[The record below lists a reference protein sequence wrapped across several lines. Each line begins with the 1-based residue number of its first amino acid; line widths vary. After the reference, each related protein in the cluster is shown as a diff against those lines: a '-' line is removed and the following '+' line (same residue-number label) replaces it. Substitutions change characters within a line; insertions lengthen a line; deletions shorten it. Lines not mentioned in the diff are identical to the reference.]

1 METRGRKRKFNT
13 AIPAHI
19 SQNQLPDSC
28 YWDNSASGHWYTTY
42 KDETG
47 RQRRKRIASKH
58 ATLSDL
64 HKIIE
69 ELKGVDKNTYK
80 WLSNLFQKSTQFK
93 DLATSTQSDYRYC
106 SKIVEAHP
114 TKLNKPLGEVSLSK
128 WNAPLIQKLVDQ
140 MSVTRG
146 ASAANH
152 ALRYTRRL
160 LKWGKNR
167 GYIPENYATGVEQ
180 AKETPSQKLVS
191 EDAYMRVLNYAIE
204 CGNLLPKTKGSAPP
218 YIWMIMEIA
227 YLCRLRGIEVI
238 TLTEDKATD
247 QGIICDRTKG
257 SRTNIAEWNGRL
269 KKVWKSAIDK
279 RNAIWSASKHPIP
292 HIAKNR
298 FVIINH
304 DGMAI
309 RKQSLDNAWQRFI
322 KRAIKLEIIT
332 EEERFSLH
340 DLKRKGATDTKGTRA
355 EKQEATGHRS
365 AAMMDVY
372 DKSVP
377 LVKPS
382 GE

>member
-1 METRGRKRKFNT
+1 METRGRKRKLNKV
-13 AIPAHI
+13 IPAHI
-19 SQNQLPDSC
+19 SQKQLPDGC
-28 YWDNSASGHWYTTY
+28 YWDNSANGHWYTTY

-80 WLSNLFQKSTQFK
+80 WLSDLFQRSPQFKALAASTQN
-93 DLATSTQSDYRYC
+93 DYRYC
-106 SKIVEAHP
+106 SKIVEKHP
-114 TKLNKPLGEVSLSK
+114 TKLNKPLGETSLSQ
-128 WNAPLIQKLVDQ
+128 WNAPLIQKLIDQ
-140 MSVTRG
+140 LASTRG

-160 LKWGKNR
+160 FKWGKNR

-180 AKETPSQKLVS
+180 AKESPKQKLVS

-204 CGNLLPKTKGSAPP
+204 CGNITPRTKGSAPG
-218 YIWMIMEIA
+218 YIWLVMEIA
-227 YLCRLRGIEVI
+227 YMCRLRGIEVI

-269 KKVWKSAIDK
+269 SNVWNSAIEK
-279 RNAIWSASKHPIP
+279 RNAIWTASKHPIP

-298 FVIINH
+298 FVIVNN
-304 DGMAI
+304 DGIAL
-309 RKQSLDNAWQRFI
+309 RKQALDNAWQTFI
-322 KRAIKLEIIT
+322 KRAIEVGIIT

-365 AAMMDVY
+365 ASMMDVY